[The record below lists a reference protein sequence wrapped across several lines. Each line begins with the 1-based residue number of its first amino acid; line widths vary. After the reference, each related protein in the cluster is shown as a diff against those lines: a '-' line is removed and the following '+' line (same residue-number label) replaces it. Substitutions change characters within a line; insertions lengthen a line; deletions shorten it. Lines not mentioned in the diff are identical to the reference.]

1 VLVNIAMCGTCGT
14 DLKMQDHPFPD
25 QPPFGQ
31 FTPGHE
37 WTGTV
42 VALGPTVDELAIGDR
57 VAIEA
62 HKGCGRCENC
72 VRGFYTACLNSG
84 NRDKGHRASGITTD
98 GGFAEYAVHHVNALE
113 RVMN

>member
-1 VLVNIAMCGTCGT
+1 MCGTCGT
-14 DLKMQDHPFPD
+14 DLKLQTHPFPN

-42 VALGPTVDELAIGDR
+42 VALGETVDELSVGDR

-62 HKGCGRCENC
+62 HQGCGRCDNC
-72 VRGFYTACLNSG
+72 VVGMYTACLNYG
-84 NRDKGHRASGITTD
+84 NVAKAIGRPG
-98 GGFAEYAVHHVNALE
+98 
-113 RVMN
+113 